1 MLNLVVRGEDGIV
14 HKFRT
19 YTGVG
24 NDLFYSKEFNEG
36 KFQDATKA
44 FFKKLEHYAD
54 EDEFVAETLSPH
66 WYGLLVID
74 IKDKVIHNMQGYDDP
89 GYVSLTTY
97 SPNRIVQKEESERM
111 NELIKLNYVDIYYQ
125 YNPMGSIYDFFGN
138 NVDLK
143 RVSDFAWSCLMN
155 EDLVLKGVKLKLG
168 NSFLLSMKPKI
179 FKEFQLID
187 YDHDKNGAEK
197 LQNALVNSGFVLS
210 DKDKE
215 DWNEWIK
222 DRE

>member
-1 MLNLVVRGEDGIV
+1 MGGMLNLVVRGEDGIV

-143 RVSDFAWSCLMN
+143 RVSDL
-155 EDLVLKGVKLKLG
+155 
-168 NSFLLSMKPKI
+168 
-179 FKEFQLID
+179 
-187 YDHDKNGAEK
+187 AEPP
-197 LQNALVNSGFVLS
+197 S
-210 DKDKE
+210 
-215 DWNEWIK
+215 
-222 DRE
+222 